1 MFDKKLAITVL
12 ARQPIGEQYLAT
24 TFYFEP
30 FVASCSMKVVLFVSL
45 CFQAFHLIA
54 AEDGAILVLGDSWA
68 SLSGDV
74 LSNICGPGTSP
85 RNIQNDAKS
94 GSTAAEW
101 ASKEMA
107 ASSLSK
113 AKFDHD
119 YVWLSVGGNDF
130 LDSKCDIGV
139 TEQVATNVLQVISHI
154 VENSSNEDLRIL
166 YFGYS
171 YPSKDICGG
180 GTTAD
185 LFDASN
191 KHIRD
196 AIKNSNYSD
205 YVKVLDISN
214 EFVTAG
220 SAPLSDEK
228 WYADAIHMNQYGYV
242 KLFSKISIQMFFGC
256 TSVVPVLVNGVA
268 TVSNWSLAKTL
279 GVAIGTL
286 LFFILLCRLCCCKQC
301 KRSKPDTSE
310 KKGTTTI
317 PKDGV
322 VDSC

>member
-1 MFDKKLAITVL
+1 
-12 ARQPIGEQYLAT
+12 
-24 TFYFEP
+24 
-30 FVASCSMKVVLFVSL
+30 MKVALFVSL

-54 AEDGAILVLGDSWA
+54 AKDGAILVLGDSWA
-68 SLSGDV
+68 SLSGDT
-74 LSNICGPGTSP
+74 LSNICGPGTKS
-85 RNIQNDAKS
+85 RNIQNDATS

-107 ASSLSK
+107 VSSLSK

-119 YVWLSVGGNDF
+119 YVWLSIGGNDF
-130 LDSKCDIGV
+130 LDNKCDISA
-139 TEQVATNVLQVISHI
+139 TEEVATNVLQVISDI

-171 YPSKDICGG
+171 YPSQDVCGG

-191 KHIRD
+191 KDIRD
-196 AIKNSNYSD
+196 AIKNSDYSD

-228 WYADAIHMNQYGYV
+228 WYTDAIHMNEYGYV
-242 KLFSKISIQMFFGC
+242 KLFSKISIQRFFGC
-256 TSVVPVLVNGVA
+256 TSVVPVLVHGFV

-286 LFFILLCRLCCCKQC
+286 LFFILLCRFCKKR
-301 KRSKPDTSE
+301 KRSKTEPSE
-310 KKGTTTI
+310 KKVLLI
-317 PKDGV
+317 
-322 VDSC
+322 DSC